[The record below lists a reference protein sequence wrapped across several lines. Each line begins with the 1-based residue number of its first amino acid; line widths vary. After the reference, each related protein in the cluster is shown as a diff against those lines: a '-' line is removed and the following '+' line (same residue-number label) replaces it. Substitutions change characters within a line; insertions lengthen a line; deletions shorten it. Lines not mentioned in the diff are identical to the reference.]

1 MIVSRTCTEISSGD
15 AEQRQDEASKPLED
29 FRDAPA
35 YVLLGDPGAGKTTAF
50 EAECEALGEQ
60 ACPITARDFLTFD
73 PHAHP
78 EWLGKTLFIDGLDE
92 VRAGSPDACTPFD
105 QIRRNLDALRKPGF
119 RLSCREADWLGSNDR
134 RHLESVSPDRKV
146 TVLRLNSLTDS
157 DIEKLLEAHPRVD
170 DAYAFIVEAVRRGIG
185 DLLTNPQTLDL
196 LAKAVASGDGHWPES
211 RKETFEMACGQM
223 VREHNDGHL
232 AARALSSSPSPT
244 QLLDAA
250 GHLCAVHLIAGT
262 AGYTLHGQ
270 SNEDYPV
277 LESVSD
283 DRHPAEV
290 LKSALRATKL
300 FRGVSDSRFIPV
312 HRHIAEYLG
321 ARYLSHVIDDG
332 LPARRVIALT
342 TGEDGGVVTEMRGL
356 SAWLAAHCKEARA
369 ELIERD
375 PVGVG
380 LYGDIRAFSPAEKC
394 ALLPSLQREGLRIDP
409 RSDPRGDFRVD
420 SFRDR
425 VAAFGALAT
434 PDMEPALK
442 KVLED
447 ANREGDH
454 QVFTD
459 FVLGVL
465 EQGEPLPDLS
475 GILLE
480 IARDETRLPRV
491 NTSALRAFMH
501 NCTDRQRRTGQ
512 LRKLLDDI
520 EARNVPDSDGRL
532 LGMLLRELYPDE
544 MTAAEVW
551 SHFSKQENPE
561 PIGRVSW
568 LWDIVDKSSDRE
580 VAELLDHLH
589 QRFSELRPVLDIH
602 HVGHFA
608 LKLLARGLKAYGD
621 QLDTARL
628 YNWLGASELVRG
640 NTQDCLDV
648 ASWLQERP
656 EVQKAVILE
665 GLDRRADSDDFRS
678 QAFSVYKRLHDAHL
692 PSDFGPWCLR
702 QAVAKAGTKPRVAEH
717 LFEQAF
723 YRKNNEGLSLDILR
737 EHAERNEGL
746 RAAFDQLVARQSWM
760 KEEGLKH
767 LQRQKTFT
775 EEQQQRE
782 EAWLVHVRS
791 KEEELRKNRADPA
804 LLFQLAELYFGADST
819 SDKSKVVWEALR
831 ADQRLIG
838 AILQAF
844 RATVDRQDV
853 PEFDEILSLQATDR
867 VHYLGL
873 PFLAGLAEMDRT
885 GSEDA
890 SRWDDHR
897 IGKAIAFYYGYG
909 ALLPD
914 CVPQWYQRLLA
925 ACPEIVANVQVR
937 YAVSELRSGHEH
949 VAKLWELEHDRTHA
963 QVAKHASLSLLRA
976 FPTRCKLEQLRSL
989 DHLLWAA
996 IYRADRATLRELIEK
1011 KRSRASMN
1019 DAQRVHWL
1027 AAGFAIAPEA
1037 YQVPLNNFVQ
1047 GREKRVRHLGKFF
1060 CRSHDSSFWFEALG
1074 MQTLACLIRL
1084 LGSYVGPE
1092 LMYVGPELMKEAGW
1106 DTPGIAESR
1115 FVYNLIQNMATI
1127 PARAAT
1133 CELASLL
1140 DDPALARWGNLI
1152 SRAKDTQRVIRRDA
1166 DYRYPKVEQ
1175 VCQTLHGGIP
1185 ANPADLASL
1194 LEDLLDEL
1202 AGHIRKGNTDDWRQ
1216 YWNLD
1221 SHGKPK
1227 DQRHEDFCRDALL
1240 SDLTQRLPQGVDAQ
1254 PEGHYA
1260 NDRRADIRVS
1270 YGGFQVPVEV
1280 KKNTHRDM
1288 WSAMRSQLMA
1298 HYASAPEADG
1308 YGIYLVFWFGDTD
1321 RHRTPSPPPSF
1332 NRPTNA
1338 EELKEGLE
1346 RTLSRE
1352 ETRKITVCVIDVSKP

>member
-1 MIVSRTCTEISSGD
+1 MIVSRTCTEISAGD

-50 EAECEALGEQ
+50 EAECEALREQ

-92 VRAGSPDACTPFD
+92 VRAGSPDARTPFD

-119 RLSCREADWLGSNDR
+119 RLSCREADWLGTNDR
-134 RHLESVSPDRKV
+134 RHLESVSPSGKV
-146 TVLRLNSLTDS
+146 TVLRLNPLTDS

-170 DAYAFIVEAVRRGIG
+170 DAYAFIVEATRRGIG

-223 VREHNDGHL
+223 IREHNDGHL
-232 AARALSSSPSPT
+232 AARALSSSPSPA

-270 SNEDYPV
+270 SNEDYPA

-290 LKSALRATKL
+290 FRSALRATKL
-300 FRGVSDSRFIPV
+300 FRGMSDSRFIPA

-321 ARYLSHVIDDG
+321 ARYLSHVIDRG
-332 LPARRVIALT
+332 LPARRVIALI

-356 SAWLAAHCKEARA
+356 SAWLAAHCKNARA

-375 PVGVG
+375 PIGVG
-380 LYGDIRAFSPAEKC
+380 LYGDIRGFSPAQKC

-409 RSDPRGDFRVD
+409 RSDPSGDLRVD
-420 SFRDR
+420 SFGER

-434 PDMEPALK
+434 PVMEPALK
-442 KVLED
+442 RVLED
-447 ANREGDH
+447 ADRDH
-454 QVFTD
+454 DLQVFAN

-465 EQGEPLPDLS
+465 AQGEPLPDLS
-475 GILLE
+475 WILLE
-480 IARDETRLPRV
+480 IVRDDTRRSWV
-491 NTSALRAFMH
+491 TASALRAFMH
-501 NCTDRQRRTGQ
+501 NCTDRQRKAEQ
-512 LRKLLDDI
+512 LRQLLDDI
-520 EARNVPDSDGRL
+520 ESKNVQDPDGRL
-532 LGMLLRELYPDE
+532 LGMLLRELYPGE
-544 MTAAEVW
+544 MTPAEVW

-568 LWDIVDKSSDRE
+568 LFDIVDKSSDRE
-580 VAELLDHLH
+580 VAELLDLLH
-589 QRFSELRPVLDIH
+589 QRLAELRPILDIH
-602 HVGHFA
+602 YVGHLA
-608 LKLLARGLKAYGD
+608 LELLARGLRAYGD

-628 YNWLGASELVRG
+628 YDWLGASELVRG
-640 NTQDCLDV
+640 NTQVCRDV

-656 EVQKAVILE
+656 DVQKAIILE
-665 GLDRRADSDDFRS
+665 GLDRCPDSDDFES
-678 QAFSVYKRLHDAHL
+678 QAMDVYKRLHYSNL
-692 PSDFGPWCLR
+692 PSDFGRWCLD
-702 QAVAKAGTKPRVAEH
+702 QALAKAGTKPRIAKH
-717 LFEQAF
+717 FFEQAF
-723 YRKNNEGLSLDILR
+723 YSTNGEGLSLDTLR
-737 EHAERNEGL
+737 EHAGTNEGL
-746 RAAFDQLVARQSWM
+746 RTAFDHLVARQSWM
-760 KEEGLKH
+760 KEQNLKY
-767 LQRQKTFT
+767 LQRVETSA
-775 EEQQQRE
+775 EEERQRE
-782 EAWLVHVRS
+782 KAWLDHVRLQ
-791 KEEELRKNRADPA
+791 EEELRKNRAEPA
-804 LLFQLAELYFGADST
+804 LLFQLAELYFRADFT
-819 SDKSKVVWEALR
+819 DDRAKVVWQALR
-831 ADQRLIG
+831 ADRHLI
-838 AILQAF
+838 ASILQAF
-844 RATVDRQDV
+844 RTTVDRQDV
-853 PEFDEILSLQATDR
+853 PEIDEILSLRAKDR
-867 VHYLGL
+867 AHYLGL
-873 PFLAGLAEMDRT
+873 PFLAGLAEMDRAD
-885 GSEDA
+885 SEDP
-890 SRWDDHR
+890 SRWDDRR

-914 CVPQWYQRLLA
+914 GQPQWYQRLLA
-925 ACPEIVANVQVR
+925 VCPETVAKVQMR
-937 YAVSELRSGHEH
+937 YATSELRRGHEQ
-949 VAKLWELEHDRTHA
+949 VAKLWELEHDRAHA
-963 QVAKHASLSLLRA
+963 QVAKHASLPLLRA

-989 DHLLWAA
+989 DNLLWAS
-996 IYRADRATLRELIEK
+996 ISHADRRALRELIEK
-1011 KRSRASMN
+1011 KLSRSSMN

-1027 AAGFAIAPEA
+1027 AAGFAIARDT
-1037 YQVPLNNFVQ
+1037 YQVPLNNFVK

-1060 CRSHDSSFWFEALG
+1060 CRRHDSSFWLEAPETG
-1074 MQTLACLIRL
+1074 ALARLIRL

-1092 LMYVGPELMKEAGW
+1092 LMYVGPEMTKEAGW

-1115 FVYNLIQNMATI
+1115 FVYDLIQILAAT
-1127 PARAAT
+1127 PANAAT

-1140 DDPALARWGNLI
+1140 DDPALARWGDLI

-1166 DYRYPKVEQ
+1166 DHRYPEVEQ
-1175 VCQTLHGGIP
+1175 VRQTLRGGVP

-1194 LEDLLDEL
+1194 LEDRLNEL
-1202 AGHIRKGNTDDWRQ
+1202 AVHIRKGNTDDWHQ

-1227 DQRHEDFCRDALL
+1227 DPRHENFCRDALL

-1280 KKNTHRDM
+1280 KRNSHRDL

-1298 HYASAPEADG
+1298 HYASALEADG
-1308 YGIYLVFWFGDTD
+1308 YGIYLVFWFGDTEGG
-1321 RHRTPSPPPSF
+1321 RTPFPPPSF

-1346 RTLSRE
+1346 RTLSKE